1 MSKFVAKFRKD
12 NYGDDYSSQ
21 GKKKRRKE
29 NKVVRKP
36 ESVGFGDYQD
46 SYSTNF
52 SAKKKVRNVF

>member
-1 MSKFVAKFRKD
+1 MSKFVAKFRKND
-12 NYGDDYSSQ
+12 YGDDYSSQ

-36 ESVGFGDYQD
+36 ENVGFGDYQD

-52 SAKKKVRNVF
+52 SDKKKVRNVF